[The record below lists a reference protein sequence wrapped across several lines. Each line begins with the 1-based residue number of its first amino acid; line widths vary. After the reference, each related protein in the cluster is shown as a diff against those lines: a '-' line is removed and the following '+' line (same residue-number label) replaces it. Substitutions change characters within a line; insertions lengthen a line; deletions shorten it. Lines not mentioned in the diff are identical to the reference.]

1 MFLPTHKIYRYISRR
16 NWQTSPQ
23 CSASVA
29 LIMWSLDIFF
39 FAVLHNQ
46 SLKFWLF
53 MEAMKMK
60 FHFPVPDRDSLPS
73 SSAPTS
79 QRLHC
84 FPEWQEIHKSTL
96 LHVPYSVSTQI
107 SDQPREKWE
116 KKNTTFL
123 GSASHF
129 CRLIELNEIVFQPFL
144 RNNNLLKLGKNYLV
158 VKMTNDE
165 QIRRPESCVVVVT

>member
-1 MFLPTHKIYRYISRR
+1 MPARLPLLTAEPRRTTVLGIFFSLSIGFYCVELLAFPPMIAKLNSIPTHNWLQTWRGEGYTVCEGGGHNINITTIVIMFLPTHKIYRYISRR

-23 CSASVA
+23 CSVA

-73 SSAPTS
+73 SSAPTF
-79 QRLHC
+79 QRLYC
-84 FPEWQEIHKSTL
+84 FPE
-96 LHVPYSVSTQI
+96 
-107 SDQPREKWE
+107 
-116 KKNTTFL
+116 
-123 GSASHF
+123 
-129 CRLIELNEIVFQPFL
+129 
-144 RNNNLLKLGKNYLV
+144 
-158 VKMTNDE
+158 
-165 QIRRPESCVVVVT
+165 